1 MSEKQKRK
9 TSCPMPAGDEDMRA
23 IMMNECT
30 GLMPTPADEE
40 AERLAF
46 SEIETLQ
53 TGETLSRE

>member
-1 MSEKQKRK
+1 MSKKQARRDVR
-9 TSCPMPAGDEDMRA
+9 PMPTGGEDMHT

-46 SEIETLQ
+46 SETETLQ
-53 TGETLSRE
+53 PGETPSAK